1 MNNTFKHY
9 FHSYQFFKGGEDDM
23 TAFDITPLQ
32 IPVADP
38 AAMAAGVDTM
48 KYAISAHP
56 GTLPRAKM
64 SSACKYFHTVFI
76 LILFSSN
83 TILTL

>member
-1 MNNTFKHY
+1 MLFL
-9 FHSYQFFKGGEDDM
+9 GGEDDM

-64 SSACKYFHTVFI
+64 SSACK
-76 LILFSSN
+76 
-83 TILTL
+83 

>member
-1 MNNTFKHY
+1 
-9 FHSYQFFKGGEDDM
+9 M

-38 AAMAAGVDTM
+38 AAMAAGVGVDTM

-64 SSACKYFHTVFI
+64 SSACKCLYKKSYI
-76 LILFSSN
+76 LQ
-83 TILTL
+83 TK

>member
-1 MNNTFKHY
+1 MV
-9 FHSYQFFKGGEDDM
+9 GGEDDM

-64 SSACKYFHTVFI
+64 SSACK
-76 LILFSSN
+76 FSK
-83 TILTL
+83 IIFF

>member
-1 MNNTFKHY
+1 
-9 FHSYQFFKGGEDDM
+9 M

-38 AAMAAGVDTM
+38 ATLAAGMAGDPM
-48 KYAISAHP
+48 KYGITHP

-64 SSACKYFHTVFI
+64 SSACECVPKKLYKATLYFQHCHISFC
-76 LILFSSN
+76 LYKLDN
-83 TILTL
+83 

>member
-1 MNNTFKHY
+1 
-9 FHSYQFFKGGEDDM
+9 M

-38 AAMAAGVDTM
+38 AAIAAGVDTM

-64 SSACKYFHTVFI
+64 SSACKCLYKKILHSTNHVNFKIVF
-76 LILFSSN
+76 LNNYHL
-83 TILTL
+83 

>member
-1 MNNTFKHY
+1 
-9 FHSYQFFKGGEDDM
+9 M
-23 TAFDITPLQ
+23 TAFDIFPLQ
-32 IPVADP
+32 IPAADP

-64 SSACKYFHTVFI
+64 SSACKYCHM
-76 LILFSSN
+76 LI
-83 TILTL
+83 

>member
-1 MNNTFKHY
+1 MCIIFSTN
-9 FHSYQFFKGGEDDM
+9 FFKTGGEDDM

-38 AAMAAGVDTM
+38 AAIAAGHGVDTM

-64 SSACKYFHTVFI
+64 SSACK
-76 LILFSSN
+76 LMLFKD
-83 TILTL
+83 IFP